1 MKIGILSKNYAA
13 QRLFLNKLPEAKYKD
28 VRFYNWCLWKNAYL
42 WGLKVLGKL
51 KISPEVMV
59 AKLFYDFKALMPTG
73 CDIFHFFNC
82 INLGKH
88 SKWVISVESAVP
100 WPVNVTRCVE
110 TEDAE
115 MSSIATD
122 KYVARRMKALA
133 NTNCLAL
140 LALSHCSENIQRELI
155 KQFPEYEEAIEKK
168 LITLLPPQKLMIDDV
183 QEKGLKWDD
192 DELLTFIY
200 VGKDYYRKGGRET
213 VQVLAELHKR
223 YDFRLVLI
231 SAMTVDEER
240 YMRTDHDEEEA
251 KRLIEDNKDWIEY
264 YDGLPN
270 AKVLEKM
277 KAAHVCMLP
286 TWMDTFAY
294 SVLEAQACG
303 TPVISTSLRALTE
316 INNEEVGWL
325 IKVPVNR
332 LNNPIHLTKEQQD
345 IFSETLLEGLREK
358 VEHVLQNR
366 LEIKKKSEKCLE
378 RIKTYNSPEA
388 HEKNLS
394 MVYNG
399 NISELKKQK
408 Y

>member
-51 KISPEVMV
+51 KMSPEVMV
-59 AKLFYDFKALMPTG
+59 AKLFYDFKTLMPTG

-110 TEDAE
+110 TEDAD

-168 LITLLPPQKLMIDDV
+168 LITLLPPQK
-183 QEKGLKWDD
+183 
-192 DELLTFIY
+192 
-200 VGKDYYRKGGRET
+200 
-213 VQVLAELHKR
+213 
-223 YDFRLVLI
+223 
-231 SAMTVDEER
+231 
-240 YMRTDHDEEEA
+240 
-251 KRLIEDNKDWIEY
+251 
-264 YDGLPN
+264 
-270 AKVLEKM
+270 
-277 KAAHVCMLP
+277 
-286 TWMDTFAY
+286 
-294 SVLEAQACG
+294 
-303 TPVISTSLRALTE
+303 
-316 INNEEVGWL
+316 
-325 IKVPVNR
+325 
-332 LNNPIHLTKEQQD
+332 
-345 IFSETLLEGLREK
+345 
-358 VEHVLQNR
+358 
-366 LEIKKKSEKCLE
+366 
-378 RIKTYNSPEA
+378 
-388 HEKNLS
+388 
-394 MVYNG
+394 
-399 NISELKKQK
+399 
-408 Y
+408 